1 MNGIDALIERIFG
14 PFAEALSAI
23 VFYAIPVAGGIPII
37 VVWLMAAAVFLT
49 VWLRFQPI
57 TGLKHSIQVIR
68 GKYTAKTDPGEV
80 SSFQALATE
89 LSGTVGLGNI
99 AGVAVAIVAGGPG
112 AALWIA
118 IFGIFGMS
126 VKMAEAT
133 LGVMFRKVNAD
144 GTTEGGP
151 MYFLRDGLASIGK
164 RKLGGVL
171 ATMYAIFA
179 LVGVFGAGNL
189 FQANQVAAIIS
200 SGTGSEFLQSNQWL
214 IGVFMAVL
222 AGVVILGGV
231 KKIATWTSAI
241 TPLMA
246 VIYVLCVLII
256 VVANFQAV
264 PQAIGAIITG
274 AFTAEGVTGGIIGV
288 AVVGIQRAL
297 FSNAAGIGSA
307 AMAHSASKTKE
318 PATEGFTAMWE
329 PLIDSVIICML
340 TAIAIVVTGVYT
352 TGNEDGVQLTA
363 AAFETVAPWFPM
375 ILLVAVALF
384 GFSTVLA
391 YAYYGELNAMYL
403 FGSKK
408 TVQTVF
414 RVVWVL
420 AVVVGAAISLDS
432 VVAFSDAMFFLMA
445 IPNLLGIYFLAKV
458 LRLEILRHKYRAS
471 TGALGEVDEDLQV
484 GMRDHEPTKEQ
495 IAQAEREDREEQQR
509 ITEVRRTLSD
519 DPEFPVRADHHGEH
533 LTSPMGAPAEPIP
546 ETGQFPVD
554 AEEGG
559 SHVAGDA
566 ATVTATDGDRIPGAP
581 QDIDGTPSR
590 DA

>member
-214 IGVFMAVL
+214 IGLVMAILV
-222 AGVVILGGV
+222 AVVILGGV
-231 KKIATWTSAI
+231 KSIARWTSAL
-241 TPLMA
+241 TPAMA
-246 VIYVLCVLII
+246 VVYVLCVLLI
-256 VVANFQAV
+256 VVSNVSAV
-264 PQAIGAIITG
+264 PQAIGLIITG

-297 FSNAAGIGSA
+297 FSNAAGVGSA

-329 PLIDSVIICML
+329 PMIDSVVICML

-352 TGNEDGVQLTA
+352 TGGEDGVQLTA
-363 AAFETVAPWFPM
+363 QAFGTVAPWFPM
-375 ILLVAVALF
+375 LLLVAVALF

-408 TVQTVF
+408 SVQTVF
-414 RVVWVL
+414 RVVWVV

-432 VVAFSDAMFFLMA
+432 VIAFSDAMFFLMA
-445 IPNLLGIYFLAKV
+445 IPNLLGIYFLSKV
-458 LRLEILRHKYRAS
+458 LRLEILRHKYRVA

-484 GMRDHEPTKEQ
+484 GMRDHEPTEEQ
-495 IAQAEREDREEQQR
+495 VAQAKLAEREEQQR

-519 DPEFPVRADHHGEH
+519 DPEFPVRADHHGED

-546 ETGQFPVD
+546 ETGQFPVVVD
-554 AEEGG
+554 PEGNG
-559 SHVAGDA
+559 SHRV
-566 ATVTATDGDRIPGAP
+566 
-581 QDIDGTPSR
+581 
-590 DA
+590 

>member
-1 MNGIDALIERIFG
+1 MNEIDAWIERVFG
-14 PFAEALSAI
+14 PVATWLSNI
-23 VFYAIPVAGGIPII
+23 VFFEIDVAGGIPII

-57 TGLKHSIQVIR
+57 TGLKHSIKVIR

-118 IFGIFGMS
+118 IFGFFGMS

-151 MYFLRDGLASIGK
+151 MYFLRDGLASIGRK
-164 RKLGGVL
+164 KLGGVL

-189 FQANQVAAIIS
+189 FQANQVAAIVS
-200 SGTGSEFLQSNQWL
+200 SGIGSEFLVNNKWL
-214 IGVFMAVL
+214 IGVVMAILV
-222 AGVVILGGV
+222 GIVILGGV
-231 KKIATWTSAI
+231 KAIARWTSAL
-241 TPLMA
+241 TPAMA
-246 VIYVLCVLII
+246 VLYVLCVLLI
-256 VVANFQAV
+256 VVLNIEAV
-264 PQAIGAIITG
+264 PNAIGQIFSG

-297 FSNAAGIGSA
+297 FSNAAGVGSA

-329 PLIDSVIICML
+329 PLIDSVVVCML

-352 TGNEDGVQLTA
+352 TGGEDGVQLTSQ
-363 AAFETVAPWFPM
+363 AFGTVAPWFPYV
-375 ILLVAVALF
+375 LLVAVALF

-403 FGSKK
+403 FGSTKS
-408 TVQTVF
+408 VQTTF
-414 RVVWVL
+414 RVIWAL

-432 VVAFSDAMFFLMA
+432 VIAFSDAMFFLMA
-445 IPNLLGIYFLAKV
+445 VPNLLGIYFLAKV

-495 IAQAEREDREEQQR
+495 VATAEREEREEQQR
-509 ITEVRRTLSD
+509 LTEVRRTLSD
-519 DPEFPVRADHHGEH
+519 DPDFPVRAEHHGDD
-533 LTSPMGAPAEPIP
+533 LVSPMGAPTEPIP
-546 ETGQFPVD
+546 ETGQFPAV

-559 SHVAGDA
+559 SHVAGGA
-566 ATVTATDGDRIPGAP
+566 ATATATAGDRIPGAP